1 MIYGHVKARF
11 AQGLD
16 MSVYQ
21 VFKEYKPAMKGFLD
35 YLPGSSVL
43 HKMHPLIKIF
53 VSILICAASFCSSNP
68 FYLLGVILF
77 NVLLAVTGNGKI
89 KKGNGLLQ
97 RTLGI
102 LRGLIKMSV
111 FLFILQVLVI
121 RQGEAILTFGSFSIT
136 GLAIQKALLL
146 VLRLMG
152 ATLPLSILIS
162 VTNLNDLSNTMVK
175 YLHIPYKYAFTFTS
189 AIRFIP
195 IFSIEMGAIIES
207 QQARGV
213 DFEVKNPFK
222 KFGMILPLCFPLLI
236 SSVRKIEST
245 ATAAELRG
253 FYLRTRA
260 CCTKSY
266 KAGLRDIVFLILG
279 AALLA
284 GGIIL

>member
-1 MIYGHVKARF
+1 
-11 AQGLD
+11 
-16 MSVYQ
+16 
-21 VFKEYKPAMKGFLD
+21 MKGFLD
-35 YLPGSSVL
+35 YLPGGSVL
-43 HKMHPLIKIF
+43 HKMHPLVKIF
-53 VSILICAASFCSSNP
+53 VSILICAAAFCSSNY
-68 FYLLGVILF
+68 FFLLGIILF
-77 NVLLAVTGNGKI
+77 NILMGVIGNGKER
-89 KKGNGLLQ
+89 NGLLA
-97 RTLGI
+97 RTFGI
-102 LRGLIKMSV
+102 LKGLIKMSI
-111 FLFILQVLVI
+111 FLVILQLLVI
-121 RQGEAILTFGSFSIT
+121 RKGDPLFMIGSFAIT
-136 GLAIQKALLL
+136 DVALEKALLL
-146 VLRLMG
+146 VLRLIG

-162 VTNLNDLSNTMVK
+162 VTNLNDLSNTLVK

-195 IFSIEMGAIIES
+195 VFSTEMSGIIES

-266 KAGLRDIVFLILG
+266 KVHFRDLVFMLMG

>member
-1 MIYGHVKARF
+1 
-11 AQGLD
+11 
-16 MSVYQ
+16 
-21 VFKEYKPAMKGFLD
+21 MKGFLD
-35 YLPGSSVL
+35 YLPGGSVL
-43 HKMHPLIKIF
+43 HKMHPLVKIF
-53 VSILICAASFCSSNP
+53 VSILICAAAFCSSNY
-68 FYLLGVILF
+68 FFLLGIILF
-77 NVLLAVTGNGKI
+77 NILMGVIGNGKER
-89 KKGNGLLQ
+89 NGLLA
-97 RTLGI
+97 RTFGI
-102 LRGLIKMSV
+102 LKGLIKMSI
-111 FLFILQVLVI
+111 FLVILQLLVI
-121 RQGEAILTFGSFSIT
+121 RKGDPLFMIGSFAIT
-136 GLAIQKALLL
+136 DVALEKALLL
-146 VLRLMG
+146 VLRLIG

-162 VTNLNDLSNTMVK
+162 VTNLNDLSNTLVK

-195 IFSIEMGAIIES
+195 IFSTEMSGIIES

-266 KAGLRDIVFLILG
+266 KVHFRDIVFMLMG

-284 GGIIL
+284 GAIIL

>member
-1 MIYGHVKARF
+1 
-11 AQGLD
+11 
-16 MSVYQ
+16 
-21 VFKEYKPAMKGFLD
+21 MKGFLD
-35 YLPGSSVL
+35 YLPGGSVL
-43 HKMHPLIKIF
+43 HKMHPLVKIF
-53 VSILICAASFCSSNP
+53 VSILICAAAFCSSNY
-68 FYLLGVILF
+68 FFLLGIILF
-77 NVLLAVTGNGKI
+77 NILMGVIGNGKER
-89 KKGNGLLQ
+89 NGLLA
-97 RTLGI
+97 RTFGI
-102 LRGLIKMSV
+102 LKGLIKMSI
-111 FLFILQVLVI
+111 FLVILQLLVI
-121 RQGEAILTFGSFSIT
+121 RKGDPLFMIGSFAIT
-136 GLAIQKALLL
+136 DVALEKALLL
-146 VLRLMG
+146 VLRLIG

-162 VTNLNDLSNTMVK
+162 VTNLNDLSNTLVK

-195 IFSIEMGAIIES
+195 IFSTEMSGIIES

-253 FYLRTRA
+253 FYLRIRA

-266 KAGLRDIVFLILG
+266 KVHFRDIVFMLMG

-284 GGIIL
+284 GAIIL

>member
-1 MIYGHVKARF
+1 
-11 AQGLD
+11 
-16 MSVYQ
+16 
-21 VFKEYKPAMKGFLD
+21 MKGFLD

-68 FYLLGVILF
+68 LYLLGVILF
-77 NVLLAVTGNGKI
+77 NVLLAITGNGKI
-89 KKGNGLLQ
+89 KQGNGLLQ

-162 VTNLNDLSNTMVK
+162 VTNLNALSNT
-175 YLHIPYKYAFTFTS
+175 
-189 AIRFIP
+189 
-195 IFSIEMGAIIES
+195 
-207 QQARGV
+207 
-213 DFEVKNPFK
+213 
-222 KFGMILPLCFPLLI
+222 ILC
-236 SSVRKIEST
+236 
-245 ATAAELRG
+245 
-253 FYLRTRA
+253 
-260 CCTKSY
+260 
-266 KAGLRDIVFLILG
+266 
-279 AALLA
+279 
-284 GGIIL
+284 

>member
-1 MIYGHVKARF
+1 
-11 AQGLD
+11 
-16 MSVYQ
+16 
-21 VFKEYKPAMKGFLD
+21 MKGFLD

-43 HKMHPLIKIF
+43 HKMHPLVKIL
-53 VSILICAASFCSSNP
+53 VSILICAASFCSANP
-68 FYLLGVILF
+68 FFLIGVIVF
-77 NVLLAVTGNGKI
+77 NVLMAAAGNAGLVH
-89 KKGNGLLQ
+89 GNGLLK

-102 LRGLIKMSV
+102 LKGLIKMSI

-121 RQGEAILTFGSFSIT
+121 RQGEPILTIGSFYIT

-152 ATLPLSILIS
+152 AALPLSVLIS

-195 IFSIEMGAIIES
+195 IFSIEMSGIIES

-213 DFEVKNPFK
+213 DFEVKNPLK

-266 KAGLRDIVFLILG
+266 KVHFRDIVFLLLG
-279 AALLA
+279 AAVLA

>member
-1 MIYGHVKARF
+1 
-11 AQGLD
+11 
-16 MSVYQ
+16 
-21 VFKEYKPAMKGFLD
+21 MKGFLD

-43 HKMHPLIKIF
+43 HKMHPLVKIF
-53 VSILICAASFCSSNP
+53 VSVLICAASFCSSNP
-68 FYLLGVILF
+68 FYLIGVIIF
-77 NVLLAVTGNGKI
+77 NVLMAAAGNAGLI
-89 KKGNGLLQ
+89 HGNGLLK

-102 LRGLIKMSV
+102 LRGLIKMSI

-121 RQGEAILTFGSFSIT
+121 RQGDPILTIGSFYIT
-136 GLAIQKALLL
+136 GLAIQKGLLL

-152 ATLPLSILIS
+152 AT
-162 VTNLNDLSNTMVK
+162 
-175 YLHIPYKYAFTFTS
+175 LHIPYKYAFTFTS

-195 IFSIEMGAIIES
+195 IFSIEMSAIIES

-213 DFEVKNPFK
+213 DFEVKSPIK

-266 KAGLRDIVFLILG
+266 KVYFRDIIFLLLG
-279 AALLA
+279 AAVLA

>member
-1 MIYGHVKARF
+1 
-11 AQGLD
+11 
-16 MSVYQ
+16 
-21 VFKEYKPAMKGFLD
+21 MKGFLD

-43 HKMHPLIKIF
+43 HKMHPLVKIF
-53 VSILICAASFCSSNP
+53 VSILICAAAFCSSN
-68 FYLLGVILF
+68 FFFLAGIIIFNILMATVGKELL
-77 NVLLAVTGNGKI
+77 K
-89 KKGNGLLQ
+89 

-102 LRGLIKMSV
+102 LKGLNKMSV

-121 RQGEAILTFGSFSIT
+121 RQGEPLLTFGSFSIT
-136 GLAIQKALLL
+136 DVAVTKGLLL

-195 IFSIEMGAIIES
+195 IFSIEMSGIIES

-266 KAGLRDIVFLILG
+266 KLHFRDIVFILMG
-279 AALLA
+279 AAILA